1 MTRLL
6 LIRHA
11 LNDYVKERR
20 LAGWTPGVHLSEEG
34 VRQAEKLGR
43 RLKDVPL
50 AAVLSSPLER
60 AVETAQAIAIHHDL
74 EVETWPDLGEVRY
87 GDWTG
92 KPLKELAET
101 NLWKQIMVHPSNARF
116 PGGEAIFEVQARVI
130 AALERISV
138 AFPEATVAV
147 VAHADVIKLAV
158 AHYVGLP
165 IDLYQR
171 LAIAP
176 ASLTVLQNG
185 LFAPRLFALND
196 TAHLSGRPEIPE
208 TADPQ
213 QERDSAHD

>member
-11 LNDYVKERR
+11 LNDYVKEQR
-20 LAGWTPGVHLSEEG
+20 LAGWTPGVHLSAEG

-43 RLKDVPL
+43 RLEDVPL
-50 AAVLSSPLER
+50 AAVVSSPLER
-60 AVETAQAIAIHHDL
+60 AIETAQAIAKHHDL

-92 KPLKELAET
+92 QPLKELAET
-101 NLWKQIMVHPSNARF
+101 DLWKQIMVHPGNARF

-130 AALERISV
+130 AALERLSE
-138 AFPEATVAV
+138 AFPKGAVAV

-171 LAIAP
+171 LVIAP

-185 LFAPRLFALND
+185 HFAPHLFALND

-208 TADPQ
+208 TEDPQ
-213 QERDSAHD
+213 KEEGSSHD